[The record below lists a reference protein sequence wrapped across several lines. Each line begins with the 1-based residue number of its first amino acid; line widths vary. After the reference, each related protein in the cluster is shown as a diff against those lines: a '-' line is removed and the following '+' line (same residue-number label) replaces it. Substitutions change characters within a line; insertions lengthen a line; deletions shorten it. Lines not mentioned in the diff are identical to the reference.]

1 VLPDSGERYLTSVL
15 FENLTNE
22 ARQMTATPGK

>member
-1 VLPDSGERYLTSVL
+1 LPDYGERYLTSVL

-22 ARQMTATPGK
+22 ARQMTAAAG